1 MDHKIIDPPFRSIEP
16 GIACRQSGGMFGIF
30 LLAFIPIFVAMDVLG
45 VLPLF
50 LSITEGMSE
59 ERRRRLLN
67 HASYTALVVGILF
80 LFTGKAV
87 FRFMGITVD
96 DFRIGGGIVLLVL
109 AVRDLI
115 FSDEDSRN
123 ARDKSGEDVG
133 VVPIGIPLIMGPA
146 VLTTLLILVDSV
158 GYTLTIT
165 SLVLNLTILWLV
177 FRYSAVIVRIMG
189 AAGAKGFAKIACLFL
204 AAIAVMMIRQGVT
217 NTLWHR

>member
-1 MDHKIIDPPFRSIEP
+1 ML
-16 GIACRQSGGMFGIF
+16 AVF

-50 LSITEGMSE
+50 ISMTDGMGE
-59 ERRRRLLN
+59 PKRRRLLN
-67 HASYTALVVGILF
+67 HASFTALAVGIIF
-80 LFTGKAV
+80 LFAGKAL
-87 FRFMGITVD
+87 FRFLGITVD

-115 FSDEDSRN
+115 FSDEDSRT
-123 ARDKSGEDVG
+123 AGDEVGEGVG

-158 GYTLTIT
+158 GYGITIT
-165 SLVLNLTILWLV
+165 ALVMNLAIVWMA
-177 FRYSAVIVRIMG
+177 FRYSAVIVRLLG

-217 NTLWHR
+217 NTVWHH